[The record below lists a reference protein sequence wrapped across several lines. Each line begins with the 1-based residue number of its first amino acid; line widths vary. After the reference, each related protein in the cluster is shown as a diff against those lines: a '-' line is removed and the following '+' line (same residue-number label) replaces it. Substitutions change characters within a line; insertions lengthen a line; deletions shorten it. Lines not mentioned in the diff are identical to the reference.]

1 MTVQELI
8 DKLSKYPK
16 DKKVY
21 NDNIEENSFGVI
33 VLTHEYTDEEK
44 RKIDEA
50 IKQVEQKL
58 EDEMENDSFILTFV
72 SKW

>member
-8 DKLSKYPK
+8 DELSKYPK

-21 NDNIEENSFGVI
+21 NDHIEENSVGVI

-44 RKIDEA
+44 GKIDKA
-50 IKQVEQKL
+50 IKQVEEKL
-58 EDEMENDSFILTFV
+58 EDEIKHNSFMVTFV
-72 SKW
+72 SRW